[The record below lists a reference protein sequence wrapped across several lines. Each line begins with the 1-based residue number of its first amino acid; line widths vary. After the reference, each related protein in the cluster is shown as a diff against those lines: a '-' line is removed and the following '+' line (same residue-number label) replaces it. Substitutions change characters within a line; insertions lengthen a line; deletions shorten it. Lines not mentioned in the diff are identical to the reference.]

1 MTICATKESL
11 VQTRHRQLAVWKDAV
26 LDLLFPP
33 HCVICRRLGTWLCQD
48 CQDKIELITPPLCL
62 RCGLPLAEPAGPS
75 RSRAICVRCQ
85 GRTTELDGLLAY
97 AFHTDPLRQIIH
109 EFKYRD
115 LRCLARPLGQMMAQG
130 WSALAPSEWE
140 VDVIVPVPL
149 HPTRQR
155 QRGYNQAALLA
166 RELGFHMQR
175 PVVENVL
182 VRSRP
187 TVPQVELSFQERMAN
202 IQGAFQC
209 TDSALAGKRVLLVD
223 DVCTTG
229 ATLEAAG
236 AALRRGKVS
245 SIWAYTLAR
254 AKPE

>member
-1 MTICATKESL
+1 MW
-11 VQTRHRQLAVWKDAV
+11 RDAI

-33 HCVICRRLGTWLCQD
+33 HCVVCRRVGSWLCRA
-48 CQDKIELITPPLCL
+48 CQDKIELIVPPLCL
-62 RCGLPLAEPAGPS
+62 QCGLPLEGSVGPL

-97 AFHTDPLRQIIH
+97 AFHTDLLRQIIH

-115 LRCLARPLGQMMAQG
+115 LQSLARPLGQMMAQG
-130 WSALAPSEWE
+130 WRVLAPSEWE

-166 RELGFHMQR
+166 RELGLHIQR
-175 PVVENVL
+175 PVVEDIL

-209 TDSALAGKRVLLVD
+209 TDTALAGQRVLLVD

-236 AALRRGKVS
+236 AALRRGKVA

>member
-1 MTICATKESL
+1 MESL
-11 VQTRHRQLAVWKDAV
+11 VQTSHKRFAVWRDAF

-33 HCVICRRLGTWLCQD
+33 HCVVCHRLGSWLCPD
-48 CQDKIELITPPLCL
+48 CQGRIELILPPLCL
-62 RCGLPLAEPAGPS
+62 QCGLPLEKLSGPS
-75 RSRAICVRCQ
+75 YTPGACKFCH
-85 GRTTELDGLLAY
+85 GKTTELDGLRAY
-97 AFHTDPLRQIIH
+97 GFHTDPLRKIIH

-115 LRCLARPLGQMMAQG
+115 LQGLAKPLGQMMAQG
-130 WSALAPSEWE
+130 WSELAPSDWE

-155 QRGYNQAALLA
+155 QRGYNQSALLA
-166 RELGFHMQR
+166 RELGFHIRR
-175 PVVENVL
+175 PVVENAFF
-182 VRSRP
+182 RSKP
-187 TVPQVELSFQERMAN
+187 TLPQVELNFQERMAN

-209 TDSALAGKRVLLVD
+209 VDSALAGKRVLLVD

-229 ATLEAAG
+229 ATLEAAS